1 MFKVDE
7 SLIALDVEAEDAEA
21 LIRLLCKK
29 LEEAGCVDS
38 EHVQA
43 VLEREKRFP
52 TGLPTR
58 PFCVAIPHGEGEG
71 VNESALAFA
80 RLKKSVIFKN
90 MADDKEE
97 LEVRMIFLIANN
109 EPENQVKTLRRL
121 SEMFSE
127 PEQLLAL
134 SKINE
139 PKEVMKMLKDMLQN

>member
-1 MFKVDE
+1 
-7 SLIALDVEAEDAEA
+7 
-21 LIRLLCKK
+21 
-29 LEEAGCVDS
+29 
-38 EHVQA
+38 
-43 VLEREKRFP
+43 
-52 TGLPTR
+52 
-58 PFCVAIPHGEGEG
+58 
-71 VNESALAFA
+71 
-80 RLKKSVIFKN
+80 